1 MDATAARRLDPTD
14 RYVGRRIRM
23 RRMMLGLSQT
33 ALGDAADV
41 TFQQVQKYEKG
52 VNRVS
57 ASRMQQFAKVL
68 AVPVS
73 FFFEG
78 APAPKLVGGKPSG
91 KNGGMPD
98 YVQDFLATRD
108 GVRLASAF
116 SRITDRKLRRA
127 VIDLLEQAG

>member
-1 MDATAARRLDPTD
+1 
-14 RYVGRRIRM
+14 M

-33 ALGDAADV
+33 ALGDAAGV

-68 AVPVS
+68 AVPVT

-78 APAPKLVGGKPSG
+78 APAPKLVGGKPASY
-91 KNGGMPD
+91 NGGLPG
-98 YVQDFLATRD
+98 YVQDFLTMRD
-108 GVRLASAF
+108 GIRLASAF

-127 VIDLLEQAG
+127 VIDLLEQVA